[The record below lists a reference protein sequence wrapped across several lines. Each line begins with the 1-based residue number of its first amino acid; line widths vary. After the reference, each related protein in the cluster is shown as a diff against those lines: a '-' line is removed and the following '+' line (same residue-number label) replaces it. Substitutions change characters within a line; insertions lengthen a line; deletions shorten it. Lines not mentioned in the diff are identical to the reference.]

1 MGIFSWFGS
10 RRFPWYRSH
19 VPAGSPGRPRGLVA
33 QPGHDNR
40 RSEQIKRAAAAD
52 VERVEE
58 DDKYFGAQSTGDQ
71 EDDL

>member
-19 VPAGSPGRPRGLVA
+19 VPAGSPGPPRSLVA
-33 QPGHDNR
+33 RPGHDSR
-40 RSEQIKRAAAAD
+40 RSEQVKRAAAAD
-52 VERVEE
+52 VARVEE
-58 DDKYFGAQSTGDQ
+58 DDKYFGAQSPADQ